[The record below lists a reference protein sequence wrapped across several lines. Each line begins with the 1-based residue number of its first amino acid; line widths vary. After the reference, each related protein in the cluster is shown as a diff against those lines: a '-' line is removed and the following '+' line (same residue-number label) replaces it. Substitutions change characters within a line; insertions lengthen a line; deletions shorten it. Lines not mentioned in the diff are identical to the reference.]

1 MILDKEIKI
10 LVKSSITISKLKK
23 LNLQCKIGDIITI
36 PIEKLWNGSNILINV
51 KCDVCDNDKA
61 INYNLYN
68 KNIKKYNIYCCS
80 NKCSYIKNKLTNT
93 ERYGDEVYVNT
104 NKSKKT
110 KFEKYGSETYVN
122 IDKIKKTKFEKYGN
136 ENYNNLEKA
145 IKTNLKKYNVKT
157 TLLSDI
163 VIEKSKKTCLEK
175 YGNEDF
181 RKSDL
186 IINKKKETNLKKYG
200 STSYMGTD
208 NFIEKSKE
216 TNLKKYG
223 FTSSNKSTYIK
234 EKKVKSM
241 LQKYGFISNS
251 MTEESK
257 LKLRESNFKKY
268 GVEYPM
274 QVLEFFEKQQKSGK
288 KTIYY
293 NEKLYY
299 NGSYEK
305 HFLDH
310 SNNIGILDNIE
321 RGMLIKYTF
330 DKNIKSYFPD
340 FYIDKYNLI
349 VEIKSNY
356 YYNKFLEKNI
366 SKMNKCLELGYNFL
380 FIIDKNYEVFDYFF
394 SKSK

>member
-10 LVKSSITISKLKK
+10 LVSSSIIISKLKK
-23 LNLQCKIGDIITI
+23 LNIQCKIGDTITI

-51 KCDVCDNDKA
+51 KCDICGNEKT

-80 NKCSYIKNKLTNT
+80 NKCSYIKNKLTNI
-93 ERYGDEVYVNT
+93 EKYGNENYVNT
-104 NKSKKT
+104 
-110 KFEKYGSETYVN
+110 
-122 IDKIKKTKFEKYGN
+122 DKIKKTKFEKYGN

-175 YGNEDF
+175 YGEEDF

-186 IINKKKETNLKKYG
+186 IINKKKVTNLKRYG

-208 NFIEKSKE
+208 SFIEKSKE

-223 FTSSNKSTYIK
+223 YTSSNKSAYIK

-241 LQKYGFISNS
+241 LEKYGFISNS

-257 LKLRESNFKKY
+257 LKLKETNLKKY

-274 QVLEFFEKQQKSGK
+274 QVADFFEKQQRSGK
-288 KTIYY
+288 KTIQY

-310 SNNIGILDNIE
+310 ANDIKILNNIE
-321 RGMLIKYTF
+321 RGMIIKYTF
-330 DKNIKSYFPD
+330 NKSKKIYFPD
-340 FYIDKYNLI
+340 FYINKYNLI

-366 SKMNKCLELGYNFL
+366 SKMNKCIELGYNFL
-380 FIIDKNYEVFDYFF
+380 FIINKNYKAFDYII
-394 SKSK
+394 SKNDI

>member
-10 LVKSSITISKLKK
+10 LVSSSIIISKLKK
-23 LNLQCKIGDIITI
+23 LNIQCKIGDTITI

-51 KCDVCDNDKA
+51 KCDICGNEKT

-80 NKCSYIKNKLTNT
+80 NKCSYIKNKLTNI
-93 ERYGDEVYVNT
+93 EKYGNENYVNT
-104 NKSKKT
+104 DKIKKT
-110 KFEKYGSETYVN
+110 KFEKYGNENYVN
-122 IDKIKKTKFEKYGN
+122 TDKIKKTKFEKYGN

-175 YGNEDF
+175 YGEEDF

-186 IINKKKETNLKKYG
+186 IINKKKVTNLKRYG

-208 NFIEKSKE
+208 SFIEKSKE

-223 FTSSNKSTYIK
+223 
-234 EKKVKSM
+234 
-241 LQKYGFISNS
+241 
-251 MTEESK
+251 
-257 LKLRESNFKKY
+257 
-268 GVEYPM
+268 VEYPM
-274 QVLEFFEKQQKSGK
+274 QVADFFEKQQRSGK
-288 KTIYY
+288 KTIQY

-310 SNNIGILDNIE
+310 ANDIKILNNIE
-321 RGMLIKYTF
+321 RGMIIKYTF
-330 DKNIKSYFPD
+330 NKSKKIYFPD
-340 FYIDKYNLI
+340 FYINKYNLI

-366 SKMNKCLELGYNFL
+366 SKMNKCIELGYNFL
-380 FIIDKNYEVFDYFF
+380 FIINKNYKAFDYII
-394 SKSK
+394 SKNDI